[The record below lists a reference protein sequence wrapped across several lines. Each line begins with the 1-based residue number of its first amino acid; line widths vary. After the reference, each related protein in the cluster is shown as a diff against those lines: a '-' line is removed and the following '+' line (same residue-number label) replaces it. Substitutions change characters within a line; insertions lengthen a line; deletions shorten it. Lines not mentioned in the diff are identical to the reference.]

1 MSNAPNSTAEQRNL
15 AKTPVVTFGELKVLE
30 EEAPSSEGPQQKWI
44 NDHPIDSKYNA
55 FFLLNAQSK
64 TGDYQHGH
72 TATLVRD
79 PLSGKLI
86 YRSQQSSLQPAV
98 TLPYNT
104 LEEARKS
111 TMWYESAL
119 AFNMSN
125 AGLAAATKTGNDIQ
139 NASAWSLVGYG
150 TAWTCVSDSVKII
163 NAGGENM
170 AFPVTMD
177 RQTYQMTVYGGN
189 FGQAYYSLGNDY
201 STMPVDVFNK
211 NSNKG
216 NTPVIWGDH

>member
-1 MSNAPNSTAEQRNL
+1 
-15 AKTPVVTFGELKVLE
+15 
-30 EEAPSSEGPQQKWI
+30 
-44 NDHPIDSKYNA
+44 
-55 FFLLNAQSK
+55 
-64 TGDYQHGH
+64 
-72 TATLVRD
+72 
-79 PLSGKLI
+79 
-86 YRSQQSSLQPAV
+86 
-98 TLPYNT
+98 
-104 LEEARKS
+104 
-111 TMWYESAL
+111 
-119 AFNMSN
+119 
-125 AGLAAATKTGNDIQ
+125 
-139 NASAWSLVGYG
+139 
-150 TAWTCVSDSVKII
+150 VSDSVKII